1 MQRKIINQLSNK
13 ITTQSSDISKLK
25 KIELIATTKSYFK
38 KQNEIVLAEYQ
49 YLGTRSFNESYTFVN
64 LEEKDLIYFTPYA
77 YLETSQAYKDIE
89 KYPFTW
95 SSEYSWEKQENNII
109 LNIKVSGYILT
120 YTNDMWRS
128 DIAPIY
134 LTAKILNYNPKL
146 FSLIIKDKS

>member
-49 YLGTRSFNESYTFVN
+49 YLGTMSFNESYTFMN

-77 YLETSQAYKDIE
+77 YLETSQGYKDIE

-109 LNIKVSGYILT
+109 LNIKVSGYILA